1 MCFDRV
7 LLEKPAP
14 DLRMRLIVADWSQNP
29 TCVGFQEEVE
39 RVRLQSDFYLH
50 LVLKQRL
57 SVSLWSL
64 ILICVGFQEEVERGD
79 MQPES
84 YMQWIF
90 TNRLSVAVA
99 ARILPAVGF
108 YKQVECGGY
117 SQNPTC
123 NGFYKQVK
131 CGGCSQNP
139 TCVKRVRLETESYL
153 HWVLKRGWAWRSAAR
168 FSPALGFRKRFS
180 LLDWSQNPTCVGFQ
194 EEVLA
199 C

>member
-1 MCFDRV
+1 
-7 LLEKPAP
+7 
-14 DLRMRLIVADWSQNP
+14 
-29 TCVGFQEEVE
+29 
-39 RVRLQSDFYLH
+39 
-50 LVLKQRL
+50 
-57 SVSLWSL
+57 
-64 ILICVGFQEEVERGD
+64 

-84 YMQWIF
+84 YLQWVF

-153 HWVLKRGWAWRSAAR
+153 HWVLKRG
-168 FSPALGFRKRFS
+168 
-180 LLDWSQNPTCVGFQ
+180 
-194 EEVLA
+194 
-199 C
+199 